1 MKGYTLVELIIGIG
15 IISVALVV
23 LILSADQA
31 VRSSS
36 KSNEVLTRTAEFF
49 YQATSNF
56 AGQLSGTPVN
66 TLDKVLNYQL
76 VGAYAFFD
84 SIEVRSVAQGYVY
97 ALKDP
102 RF

>member
-1 MKGYTLVELIIGIG
+1 MKGYSLVELIISIG

-31 VRSSS
+31 VRSFS
-36 KSNEVLTRTAEFF
+36 KSNEVLTRTAAFF
-49 YQATSNF
+49 NQATSNF

>member
-1 MKGYTLVELIIGIG
+1 MKGYTLVELIIGIA
-15 IISVALVV
+15 IISVALIV

-31 VRSSS
+31 VRSFS
-36 KSNEVLTRTAEFF
+36 KSNEMLSKAATFFNQTA
-49 YQATSNF
+49 SNF
-56 AGQLSGTPVN
+56 AGQLSGNSVN

>member
-1 MKGYTLVELIIGIG
+1 MKGYTLIELIIGIA
-15 IISVALVV
+15 IISIALII

-31 VRSSS
+31 VRSFS
-36 KSNEVLTRTAEFF
+36 KSNEVLTKTAAFF
-49 YQATSNF
+49 NQVTSNF
-56 AGQLSGTPVN
+56 AGQTSGNSVN

-84 SIEVRSVAQGYVY
+84 SIEVRSVSQGYVY